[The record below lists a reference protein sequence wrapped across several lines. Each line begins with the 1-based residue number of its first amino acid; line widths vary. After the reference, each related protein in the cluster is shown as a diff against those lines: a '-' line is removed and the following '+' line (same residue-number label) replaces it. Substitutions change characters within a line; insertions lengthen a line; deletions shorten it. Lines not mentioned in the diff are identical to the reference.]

1 MKCLR
6 PFLLALTVVM
16 VPTSILGAERLSGVA
31 SVIDG
36 DTVEIHGQWVRLH
49 GIDAPESGQTC
60 TRANG
65 QVWPCGQAAA
75 LALAD
80 KIGTA
85 PVTCL
90 QTDVDQY
97 QRVVAIC
104 TRNGEDLN
112 SWLVS
117 SGWAV
122 ADRQFF
128 EDYVPQEIAA
138 RAARRG
144 IWEGSFVQP
153 AQYRTQSEQPASHA
167 PTPQAPPSQGCN
179 IKGNISITGE
189 RIYHV
194 PGGQFYA
201 QTIVNP
207 RRGERWFCSEQE
219 ARAAGWRRSRK

>member
-1 MKCLR
+1 MKSLR
-6 PFLLALTVVM
+6 SFLLALTVVM

-36 DTVEIHGQWVRLH
+36 DTIEIHGQRVRLH

-65 QVWPCGQAAA
+65 QVWRCGQAAT
-75 LALAD
+75 LALSD
-80 KIGTA
+80 KIGTGL
-85 PVTCL
+85 VTCL

-112 SWLVS
+112 IWLVS
-117 SGWAV
+117 AGWAV
-122 ADRQFF
+122 ADREFV
-128 EDYVPQEIAA
+128 EDYVPQEVAA

-153 AQYRTQSEQPASHA
+153 AQYRAQSEQPASQA
-167 PTPQAPPSQGCN
+167 PAPQAPPPQACN

-194 PGGQFYA
+194 PGGQFYS

-219 ARAAGWRRSRK
+219 ARAAGWRRSRR